1 MSGREPR
8 ILQSAWEDLA
18 EIADYLVRV
27 SGERVAE
34 ETTDEILD
42 TIELLAST
50 PLLGSLHHDPV
61 LQRLGYRKLICGRY
75 ICVYRMVDDVPV
87 VYRVFHER
95 QNYAWRLK

>member
-18 EIADYLVRV
+18 DIADYLVRV

-50 PLLGSLHHDPV
+50 PLLGSLHHDSV